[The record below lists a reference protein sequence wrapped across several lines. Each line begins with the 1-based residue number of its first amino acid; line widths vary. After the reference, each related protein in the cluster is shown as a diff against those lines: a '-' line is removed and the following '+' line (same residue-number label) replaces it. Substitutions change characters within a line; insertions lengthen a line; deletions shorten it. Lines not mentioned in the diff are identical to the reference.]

1 MERENNGKVA
11 VIGDRESVML
21 FRVIGLHAVTAD
33 TAEEAAR
40 IIHAL
45 ARENYGIIYITERLA
60 RLVPEELERYR
71 ARTSP
76 AIIPIP
82 GSGGTDGFGAEQI
95 RSNIYKAVGMDL
107 Q

>member
-21 FRVIGLHAVTAD
+21 FRVIGLHTVTAD

-60 RLVPEELERYR
+60 RARARGTGAIPREDIAGDHTDTGQRRYR
-71 ARTSP
+71 RFRCRADQKQY
-76 AIIPIP
+76 I
-82 GSGGTDGFGAEQI
+82 
-95 RSNIYKAVGMDL
+95 
-107 Q
+107 